1 MALKVHKSTI
11 RKFLQNQTSG
21 IKMGKRLSMDEKQ
34 LIIQLHIRGFSN
46 RLISQQLRCCVKTV
60 FTVIKNWSSGKIVDR
75 KKSTKWRLKLSAQ
88 KSFLVLKY
96 FIKHPFNTYM
106 QCIRDLKLCVS
117 PCTIRKVLNGN
128 GIKNYTACSKPFLS
142 MKNQIK
148 RLQFSSKYKQWT
160 SQWKDVVYID
170 EKTVQTYANGKVL
183 VKRRVKERYNLEKLV
198 TTEVQNT
205 QNKINLVGMI
215 SYNGPNMIYSVST
228 HLNSKHFKQLLRTK
242 IRPLL
247 TNNKVYG

>member
-21 IKMGKRLSMDEKQ
+21 IKMGKRLSMDDKQ

-46 RLISQQLRCCVKTV
+46 RLISQQLQCCVKTV

-106 QCIRDLKLCVS
+106 QRFEIMRVS
-117 PCTIRKVLNGN
+117 LYDKK
-128 GIKNYTACSKPFLS
+128 GIEW
-142 MKNQIK
+142 K
-148 RLQFSSKYKQWT
+148 RYQELHSLFQTVFVNEESNKAT
-160 SQWKDVVYID
+160 SILI
-170 EKTVQTYANGKVL
+170 E
-183 VKRRVKERYNLEKLV
+183 
-198 TTEVQNT
+198 
-205 QNKINLVGMI
+205 I
-215 SYNGPNMIYSVST
+215 
-228 HLNSKHFKQLLRTK
+228 
-242 IRPLL
+242 
-247 TNNKVYG
+247 